1 MNNNIK
7 SALDKIKAEEELIKK
22 TEEFL
27 KSNIKL
33 KNYNNQMTM
42 KRGGIFDMKK
52 ITIAA
57 CLALLVG
64 GLSYGGY
71 SYYNDKTPVAYLSLD
86 INPSI
91 ELAINDS
98 NEVVSATAYN
108 GDGETVLEG
117 VDVVNMEVK
126 DAVNEL
132 VVSASDN
139 GFIADDGSTIISV
152 TSETDDTT
160 LGEELTNEA
169 EVAVEEA
176 ITETEDTAVVYKDN
190 VALARRDEA
199 RELGIT
205 PGKLNLIQKLMALDP
220 TITVEDYKETKVTN
234 IMKKVVELKK
244 SQKGSSDATVEE
256 STELSEVSDEIE
268 TAVAKVEENYNKKTN
283 KKIETNSGEEMEK
296 SSDDTAATDL
306 NDKAKK
312 DKVKEN
318 NIKQEKNNT
327 EVVSPTEQPED
338 NTPIGEQVDKSK
350 GKKAEEAAPVV
361 EGTEPELT
369 VDKPQASG
377 EIEKGKAKENNGVT
391 NGKVSDTQA
400 ATNKNKK

>member
-350 GKKAEEAAPVV
+350 GKK
-361 EGTEPELT
+361 
-369 VDKPQASG
+369 S
-377 EIEKGKAKENNGVT
+377 
-391 NGKVSDTQA
+391 
-400 ATNKNKK
+400 

>member
-1 MNNNIK
+1 
-7 SALDKIKAEEELIKK
+7 
-22 TEEFL
+22 
-27 KSNIKL
+27 
-33 KNYNNQMTM
+33 
-42 KRGGIFDMKK
+42 
-52 ITIAA
+52 
-57 CLALLVG
+57 
-64 GLSYGGY
+64 
-71 SYYNDKTPVAYLSLD
+71 
-86 INPSI
+86 
-91 ELAINDS
+91 
-98 NEVVSATAYN
+98 
-108 GDGETVLEG
+108 
-117 VDVVNMEVK
+117 
-126 DAVNEL
+126 
-132 VVSASDN
+132 
-139 GFIADDGSTIISV
+139 
-152 TSETDDTT
+152 
-160 LGEELTNEA
+160 LTNEA